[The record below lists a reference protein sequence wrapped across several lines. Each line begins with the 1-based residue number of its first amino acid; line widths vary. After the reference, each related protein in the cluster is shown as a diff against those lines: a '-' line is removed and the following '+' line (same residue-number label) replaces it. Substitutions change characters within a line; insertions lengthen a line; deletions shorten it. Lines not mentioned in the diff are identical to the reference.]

1 MRPESPLR
9 GGMPSPSLSL
19 FGGPVL
25 GYGSD
30 RIALS
35 PYQGALLG
43 FLATEG
49 GRGVSVARLV
59 DTLWEPLRP
68 GVAKHRLSQLV
79 HTVNRKSEDGLLI
92 AKSAE
97 RYGLSAHVVT
107 DLDALLEGLAQG
119 QLEEAAEIFS
129 RGFLSGLSKTPTDTF
144 ADWLDA
150 MRLKLRASIRETA
163 AARWTELTREGR
175 WHQASGPAQVLLSLD
190 PSDEKALQMVI
201 RARAMSGRVK
211 EAEAVYSSFAE
222 RAESTAGAWTP
233 SNETRALFDR
243 VKALDPGPYHRLE
256 QPRAEADPRP
266 ILVGRA
272 DELAALSAAARSVAG
287 SGLRIVVV
295 KGEGGM
301 GKTRLVEE
309 SLAGVALDGVRVLRG
324 QSSEFERDIPLNPI
338 LEAFMEPEIGA
349 HIQKLEDPWRL
360 VLLALM
366 PEFHHGPAPLP
377 ELPYIQPGSIP
388 RRLFEAIR
396 QLFVGVARDA
406 PTIVFIDDFQW
417 VDETSVAA
425 LEYLLRRWESEP
437 LVLVLSV
444 RTESLVA
451 GGAVDRFLTD
461 KESDDEAREFLLDEL
476 SMEAA
481 QDLVRE
487 VARTPIS
494 ATEGEEIATLGGFNP
509 FFIIELTLEF
519 EEGRRLPRPDLGD
532 LIPLPFL
539 IRQVLDQRLSQLE
552 PDSEHALNTL
562 SVFGRAARGHELAKL
577 SKLTQEACVE
587 ALEQLQG
594 FRLVKWTDHGFQVR
608 HELIRQAVYSRLSQA
623 RKAWMHGEVARYLE
637 QTDSADSVGEL
648 ALHYGGAEENS
659 KALGYALEAASQA
672 EAAGAVP
679 EALRFLRIGR
689 QSTEDPSQSAE
700 LIGRTAHL
708 NYLHRD
714 FEQAAPLLGLAADRF
729 RQLGRIREALMA
741 ELEHLDILSQRE
753 ALPTRDFL
761 RQLQDLKQTALRQ
774 DFWEV
779 AAKAMDTEVRLLDRA
794 EEIEG
799 VRRVVSEAEGLLGGM
814 SPRAE
819 CSLLGIVAFNLY
831 YGSPTRAL
839 EAARRGL
846 LLAQEHGLIDEV
858 LKSSIRLIVVMLH
871 QGLLETREGEV
882 AIEVAESLAR
892 RSGDLYSRF
901 NLRSWSG
908 ASGQRRSSTRSP
920 RRTGPGCVPPTASS
934 GCTARSN
941 AGSRPPAPSRT
952 GPAPSG
958 SSRPSHSGPH
968 TSGATGV
975 TSTSHSSRNRRSPK
989 QPSRR
994 RGASSAFT
1002 HKSGLDPIFTSIK
1015 VCGTSISGSMT
1026 AL

>member
-406 PTIVFIDDFQW
+406 PTIVFIDDFPW

-461 KESDDEAREFLLDEL
+461 KESDDEAREFLLDEGL
-476 SMEAA
+476 RGSDAVLRVPRGALAPAA
-481 QDLVRE
+481 YHQQPRAAARRDQTQDQGRRRLPGPGQRPQ
-487 VARTPIS
+487 AHHGRRTQDHTRLGRPALPRPLTPPETGGRPS
-494 ATEGEEIATLGGFNP
+494 SLAEGEE
-509 FFIIELTLEF
+509 
-519 EEGRRLPRPDLGD
+519 LP
-532 LIPLPFL
+532 PLL
-539 IRQVLDQRLSQLE
+539 HTNRD
-552 PDSEHALNTL
+552 
-562 SVFGRAARGHELAKL
+562 
-577 SKLTQEACVE
+577 LTQSSHRSRCV
-587 ALEQLQG
+587 
-594 FRLVKWTDHGFQVR
+594 
-608 HELIRQAVYSRLSQA
+608 
-623 RKAWMHGEVARYLE
+623 
-637 QTDSADSVGEL
+637 
-648 ALHYGGAEENS
+648 
-659 KALGYALEAASQA
+659 
-672 EAAGAVP
+672 
-679 EALRFLRIGR
+679 
-689 QSTEDPSQSAE
+689 
-700 LIGRTAHL
+700 
-708 NYLHRD
+708 
-714 FEQAAPLLGLAADRF
+714 
-729 RQLGRIREALMA
+729 
-741 ELEHLDILSQRE
+741 
-753 ALPTRDFL
+753 
-761 RQLQDLKQTALRQ
+761 
-774 DFWEV
+774 
-779 AAKAMDTEVRLLDRA
+779 
-794 EEIEG
+794 
-799 VRRVVSEAEGLLGGM
+799 VRR
-814 SPRAE
+814 
-819 CSLLGIVAFNLY
+819 Y
-831 YGSPTRAL
+831 
-839 EAARRGL
+839 RG
-846 LLAQEHGLIDEV
+846 V
-858 LKSSIRLIVVMLH
+858 
-871 QGLLETREGEV
+871 
-882 AIEVAESLAR
+882 
-892 RSGDLYSRF
+892 
-901 NLRSWSG
+901 
-908 ASGQRRSSTRSP
+908 
-920 RRTGPGCVPPTASS
+920 
-934 GCTARSN
+934 
-941 AGSRPPAPSRT
+941 
-952 GPAPSG
+952 
-958 SSRPSHSGPH
+958 
-968 TSGATGV
+968 
-975 TSTSHSSRNRRSPK
+975 
-989 QPSRR
+989 
-994 RGASSAFT
+994 
-1002 HKSGLDPIFTSIK
+1002 
-1015 VCGTSISGSMT
+1015 
-1026 AL
+1026 